1 MRNNKIPLV
10 DFEKVS
16 YLTINEENQDQRL
29 DNFLFKYFDKQI
41 ARALV
46 YELLRTGQ
54 VRVNK
59 SRAKHN
65 YRVKLNDILRIPPVK
80 RLFRDH
86 QDNHNNHDYH
96 KDSNKDHNPNKKVF
110 LKKLVDWKA
119 KLKKAIIF
127 ENQNLLIIN
136 KPAGLAVHGGSKINI
151 GLLELIKNLKP
162 EEHFLELVHRLDK
175 DTSGCIMLAK
185 KRSYLKKLHE
195 LLKERKITKIY
206 SALVSGNLINKKVI
220 ELSLKKFI
228 TSSKEHIV
236 RVTDEGHYA
245 KTICIPEKNFKITD
259 LNLSLIQAKPLTGKT
274 HQIRVHLA
282 NEGFPIINDVKYGNR
297 GYNTIIQGLGLKR
310 MFLHAKSLE
319 FVCPNTNEVIFAQ
332 AEYDESLKNFLL
344 KLESI
349 SG

>member
-1 MRNNKIPLV
+1 MRNNKIPSV

-16 YLTINEENQDQRL
+16 YLTIDDENQDQRL
-29 DNFLFKYFDKQI
+29 DNFLFKFFDKQI
-41 ARALV
+41 ARAVV

-65 YRVKLNDILRIPPVK
+65 YRVKVNDILRIPPVK
-80 RLFRDH
+80 RLFRD
-86 QDNHNNHDYH
+86 NHDNH
-96 KDSNKDHNPNKKVF
+96 KDSNKDKNNNKKVF
-110 LKKLVDWKA
+110 LKKLVDCKA
-119 KLKKAIIF
+119 KLEKAIIF

-206 SALVSGNLINKKVI
+206 SVLVSGNLLNKKVI

-236 RVTDEGHYA
+236 KATVEGHYA
-245 KTICIPEKNFKITD
+245 KTICIPEKNFKIAD

-332 AEYDESLKNFLL
+332 AEYDESLNNFLL